1 MKLDTKKD
9 PNAQDM
15 IFASIRRKLIAMYK
29 DNEIKKIIYIELR

>member
-9 PNAQDM
+9 PNAQGM

-29 DNEIKKIIYIELR
+29 NNKIKELYT